1 MTNDTTQVKL
11 LCQQRDSLDYTTY
24 VFEIIDSNEIQRLGY
39 RYIMCTRW
47 PNWDHRELL
56 NGEEGYLNYSIIIAG
71 QDAWFNGEG
80 YTPYKTSVYQFN
92 KFIAKQPEQNK
103 HSFKL

>member
-1 MTNDTTQVKL
+1 MTINTTYVKL
-11 LCQQRDSLDYTTY
+11 ICQQKDALDYTTY
-24 VFEIIDSNEIQRLGY
+24 VFELLDKDEINRLGY

-71 QDAWFNGEG
+71 QDFWFNGTD
-80 YTPYKTSVYQFN
+80 YTPYKFSNYQFN
-92 KFIAKQPEQNK
+92 KFIAKQPEQIK